1 MSENTENQIVET
13 DILIIGGGP
22 AGLAAAIHF
31 SDLIRQHNEAVQ
43 MGSLAG
49 EKLTLNVMLLE
60 KAHAIGNHTLSGAV
74 INPVSLR
81 QLLPGVADKD
91 MPFESPV
98 LNDEIRFFTQDKS
111 FRLPFQPPYMS
122 NRGNYISC
130 LGRVVCW
137 LAGIAEKKGAQIFT
151 GFSGCELIFENG
163 KVVGVR
169 TGASGIDKQ
178 GTPLP
183 NYQPPTDV
191 RAKITILAEG
201 TRGYLAKALIKQ
213 LGLSKNHNPQIYS
226 LGVKEVWKVP
236 EGTFPAGQVI
246 HTLGYPLGFN
256 QFGGG
261 FIYGLGN
268 DLVAVG
274 LAVGLDYSDPTFDI
288 HHALQIYKKHPF
300 ILRILKDGKIARYG
314 AKTIPEGGFF
324 AMPQFYHDNV
334 MLIGDS
340 AGFTAMPSLKGVH
353 LAIQSGMLAAKT
365 AFDAIKKNN
374 TSSDQLSIYEEH
386 FKKSPAYQELYAV
399 RNFRQ
404 SFKTNLFLGMLQFGA
419 QISTGGRGLS
429 FSGRLSAEADYRH
442 CRPIKELKGRGF
454 LERNKDR
461 LLFDNKI
468 TLDKEA
474 DLFYSGT
481 RHNEEQPSHIV
492 VPSAD
497 LCQECIEK
505 YNAPCQRF
513 CPSKVFEIITNSKT
527 GKKELI
533 LHPSNC
539 LHCKTC
545 DIKDPFEN
553 AIWQPPY
560 GGDGPRYENM

>member
-1 MSENTENQIVET
+1 MDDQIIET

-31 SDLIRQHNEAVQ
+31 ADLISEHNQAVENR
-43 MGSLAG
+43 SLDG
-49 EKLTLNVMLLE
+49 VKLPLNVMLLE
-60 KAHAIGNHTLSGAV
+60 KAQDIGNHTLSGAV

-81 QLLPGVADKD
+81 QLLPGIADQD

-98 LNDEIRFFTQDKS
+98 LREEISFFTQDKS
-111 FRLPFQPPYMS
+111 FAFPFRLPYMS
-122 NRGNYISC
+122 NKGNYISC
-130 LGRVVCW
+130 LGRVVRW
-137 LAGIAEKKGAQIFT
+137 LAGIAEKKGVQVFT
-151 GFSGCELIFENG
+151 GFSGCEFLFEDG
-163 KVVGVR
+163 KVAGVR
-169 TGASGIDKQ
+169 TGASGIDKHGAPQ
-178 GTPLP
+178 P

-213 LGLSKNHNPQIYS
+213 LNLSRNRNPQVYS
-226 LGVKEVWKVP
+226 LGIKEVWKIP
-236 EGTFPAGQVI
+236 EGVFTPGHVI
-246 HTLGYPLGFN
+246 HTLGYPLDFN

-261 FIYGLGN
+261 FVYGLGKN
-268 DLVAVG
+268 LVAVG

-288 HHALQIYKKHPF
+288 HHALQIYKKHPV
-300 ILRILKDGKIARYG
+300 ILRILKEGKIVSYG

-324 AMPQFYHDNV
+324 SLPQLYHDNV
-334 MLIGDS
+334 MITGDS
-340 AGFTAMPSLKGVH
+340 AGFTVMPSLKGVH
-353 LAIQSGMLAAKT
+353 PAVQSGILAAKT
-365 AFDAIKKNN
+365 AFDAIKKKN
-374 TSSDQLSIYEEH
+374 TSGGQLAIYEEL
-386 FKKSPAYQELYAV
+386 FKKSPAYKELYAV

-404 SFKTNLFLGMLQFGA
+404 SFKANLFFGMLQFGA
-419 QISTGGRGLS
+419 QILTGGRGLS
-429 FSGRLSAEADYRH
+429 LNGKLTIKEDYRH
-442 CRPIKELKGRGF
+442 CRLIKELKGRTF
-454 LERNKDR
+454 LERNQEK
-461 LLFDNKI
+461 LVFDNRI
-468 TLDKEA
+468 TFDKEA
-474 DLFYSGT
+474 NLFYSGT
-481 RHNEEQPSHIV
+481 KHHEEQPSHIV

-497 LCQECIEK
+497 VCRECIAK

-513 CPSKVFEIITNSKT
+513 CPAKVFEIISDPKT
-527 GKKELI
+527 GKKELM

>member
-1 MSENTENQIVET
+1 MENQIIET

-31 SDLIRQHNEAVQ
+31 ADLICQHNEAVESR
-43 MGSLAG
+43 SLDGA
-49 EKLTLNVMLLE
+49 KLPLNVMLLE

-98 LNDEIRFFTQDKS
+98 LNEEIKFLTQDKS
-111 FRLPFQPPYMS
+111 FMLPFRPPYMS
-122 NRGNYISC
+122 NEGNYISC
-130 LGRVVCW
+130 LGRVVGW

-151 GFSGCELIFENG
+151 GFSGCELLFENG

-169 TGASGIDKQ
+169 TGASGIDKH
-178 GTPLP
+178 GIPLP

-213 LGLSKNHNPQIYS
+213 LGLSRNSNPQIYS
-226 LGVKEVWKVP
+226 LGVKEVWKIP
-236 EGTFPAGQVI
+236 EGAFQPGHVI
-246 HTLGYPLGFN
+246 HTLGYPLDFN

-261 FIYGLGN
+261 FIYGLAK

-274 LAVGLDYSDPTFDI
+274 LAVGLDYNDPTFDI

-300 ILRILKDGKIARYG
+300 ILRILKDGKIAGYG

-324 AMPQFYHDNV
+324 AMPQLYHDNV
-334 MLIGDS
+334 MITGDS
-340 AGFTAMPSLKGVH
+340 SGFTAMPSLKGVH

-365 AFDAIKKNN
+365 AFGAIKKNN
-374 TSSDQLSIYEEH
+374 TSDEQLAIYEEL
-386 FKKSPAYQELYAV
+386 FKKSPAYKELYAV

-404 SFKTNLFLGMLQFGA
+404 SFKTNLFFGMLGFGA
-419 QISTGGRGLS
+419 QILTGGRGLS
-429 FSGRLSAEADYRH
+429 LSGRLTTKEDYKH
-442 CRPIKELKGRGF
+442 CRLLKKLEGGSF

-461 LLFDNKI
+461 LVFDDRI
-468 TLDKEA
+468 TFDKEA

-481 RHNEEQPSHIV
+481 KHNEEQPSHIV

-497 LCQECIEK
+497 ICQECIEK
-505 YNAPCQRF
+505 YDAPCQRF
-513 CPSKVFEIITNSKT
+513 CPSKVFEIIADPKT
-527 GKKELI
+527 GKKELL

-560 GGDGPRYENM
+560 GGDGPRYEDM